1 MSRISG
7 KSFDVRMMGIKIHV
21 ESYTLSI
28 TDNSAVAKNGGI
40 PHGYVEGDVEA
51 SGEIVVDAA
60 NLMLISA
67 AAKAAGSWRDLP
79 VFTIDAYVT
88 GTNPTTGI
96 EVNSVRAFGCKL
108 KVSEAA
114 NVDPSSTDK
123 STFTLP
129 YDVTSP
135 QFVWLNGVPYLRDS
149 EFSLF

>member
-67 AAKAAGSWRDLP
+67 AAQAAGSSW
-79 VFTIDAYVT
+79 
-88 GTNPTTGI
+88 
-96 EVNSVRAFGCKL
+96 S
-108 KVSEAA
+108 AA
-114 NVDPSSTDK
+114 
-123 STFTLP
+123 
-129 YDVTSP
+129 
-135 QFVWLNGVPYLRDS
+135 G
-149 EFSLF
+149 FSLAPLQRGQTVFPR